1 MLLCLDIG
9 NTQVYAGLFEG
20 NKILLRFRRTS
31 KDQASSDEYGIFLRT
46 ALKENGFDPLKVKH
60 IVMSSV
66 VPEINHSVASACIK
80 YFNIRPMILDH
91 SVKTGLK
98 ICIDTPDELGGDLL
112 ANAVGATHLYPN
124 QNLVV
129 FDFGTANTGCVI
141 NAKGEYLGGLITPGL
156 RLSMT
161 ALEQQTAQLP
171 TVEIRVPDVIIG
183 KNTPQYIQA
192 GLFYSALGMAKEVV
206 SQVGQKEFSGQN
218 MLVIG
223 TGGFSRLFEKAGI
236 FDVIEPDLVLIGLQ
250 QVYKLN
256 PPYVL

>member
-1 MLLCLDIG
+1 MLLCLDVG
-9 NTQVYAGLFEG
+9 NTQVYAGLFDSD
-20 NKILLRFRRTS
+20 KILLRFRRTS

-46 ALKENGFDPLKVKH
+46 ALRENGFDPAQVTK

-80 YFNIRPMILDH
+80 YFNVRPMILDN

-112 ANAVGATHLYPN
+112 ANAIGATHLYPN

-141 NAKGEYLGGLITPGL
+141 NASREYLGGLITPGL
-156 RLSMT
+156 RLSMA

-171 TVEIRVPDVIIG
+171 TVEIRVPDVVIG
-183 KNTPQYIQA
+183 KNTSQYIQA
-192 GLFYSALGMAKEVV
+192 GLYYSALGMVKEFVSHAKETEFA
-206 SQVGQKEFSGQN
+206 GQKV
-218 MLVIG
+218 LVIG
-223 TGGFSRLFEKAGI
+223 TGGFSRLFEKAGV
-236 FDVIEPDLVLIGLQ
+236 FDVLEPDLVLIGLQ

-256 PPYVL
+256 A

>member
-1 MLLCLDIG
+1 MLLCLDVG
-9 NTQVYAGLFEG
+9 NTQVYAGLFDG
-20 NKILLRFRRTS
+20 DKILLRFRRTS

-46 ALKENGFDPLKVKH
+46 ALRENGFDPLKVKH

-80 YFNIRPMILDH
+80 YFDIRPMVLDQ
-91 SVKTGLK
+91 SAKTGLK
-98 ICIDTPDELGGDLL
+98 ICLDSPDKLGSDLL

-141 NAKGEYLGGLITPGL
+141 NAKREYLGGLITPGL
-156 RLSMT
+156 KLSMA

-171 TVEIRVPDVIIG
+171 TVEIRVPDVMIG
-183 KNTPQYIQA
+183 KNTIQYIQA
-192 GLFYSALGMAKEVV
+192 GLFYSALGMVKEVV
-206 SQVGQKEFSGQN
+206 NQVKQNEFSGQKV
-218 MLVIG
+218 LVVG
-223 TGGFSRLFEKAGI
+223 TGGFSRLFEKAGV

-250 QVYKLN
+250 QVYQLN
-256 PPYVL
+256 S

>member
-46 ALKENGFDPLKVKH
+46 ALRENGFDPAAVKH

-80 YFNIRPMILDH
+80 YFNVRPMIMDQ

-98 ICIDTPDELGGDLL
+98 VCIDTPDELGGDLL
-112 ANAVGATHLYPN
+112 ANAVGAVHLYPN

-141 NAKGEYLGGLITPGL
+141 NAKGEYLGGVITPGL
-156 RLSMT
+156 RLSMA

-171 TVEIRVPDVIIG
+171 TVEIKVPEVIVG
-183 KNTPQYIQA
+183 KNTPQYIQS
-192 GLFYSALGMAKEVV
+192 GLFYSALGMVKEVV
-206 SQVGQKEFSGQN
+206 NHVKQKEFMGQKV
-218 MLVIG
+218 LVVG

-250 QVYKLN
+250 QVYKMN
-256 PPYVL
+256 V